1 MMAECVGTVLEQRVP
16 MYRLERS
23 TDVDQSYGYPLIV
36 VEHTLV
42 VLDRTRHK
50 KGNVGRKDKRSLSEL
65 RLRT

>member
-1 MMAECVGTVLEQRVP
+1 MAGCVETVPEQKVP

-50 KGNVGRKDKRSLSEL
+50 KGTIERKDK
-65 RLRT
+65 

>member
-1 MMAECVGTVLEQRVP
+1 

-36 VEHTLV
+36 VEHTLF

-50 KGNVGRKDKRSLSEL
+50 KGKNRKKG
-65 RLRT
+65 